1 MRRKGFFVSIEGG
14 EKAGKTTQAALLAD
28 WLRQQGFDTL
38 VTREPGGTA
47 AGEAIRSIL
56 LHSEDHG
63 LTAVSEALLFAASR
77 GQLVAEVIGPALEAG
92 KVVVA
97 DRYVD
102 SSLAYQGIALSLPFE
117 KVMAVNEWAT
127 GGLWPDLTVLLD
139 CPDPATVAGRPRKG
153 EADRIEKRQ
162 EDFHRRVAEGFRQL
176 ALRDPQRYVVV
187 DASLPTDEVAE
198 IIGSAVYGR
207 ITGKE
212 VPGR

>member
-56 LHSEDHG
+56 LHSEDNG

-77 GQLVAEVIGPALEAG
+77 GQLVAEVICPALEAG

-117 KVMAVNEWAT
+117 KVTAVNEWAT
-127 GGLWPDLTVLLD
+127 
-139 CPDPATVAGRPRKG
+139 
-153 EADRIEKRQ
+153 
-162 EDFHRRVAEGFRQL
+162 EG
-176 ALRDPQRYVVV
+176 
-187 DASLPTDEVAE
+187 
-198 IIGSAVYGR
+198 
-207 ITGKE
+207 
-212 VPGR
+212 